1 MPLPLRE
8 LVDQPRLVNER
19 AQSLEW
25 DELLFEYERA
35 LDDDLAFLAGL
46 SEAQIHFKPSPTEY
60 SIGEV
65 LTHVIDSDRLFWGW
79 LKLLT
84 EGRRAEI
91 NPADL
96 IAGDGADNAVT
107 PEVLRGEIEAGR
119 ALARMLIDQLPAAPD
134 LTATTPHPYFGEM
147 NGKGWIY
154 FMLVHHGLHLR
165 QCERVLD
172 APGFP
177 PGESV
182 QSLPVEAYLQPRRR
196 KTWLGQNGQAN
207 ERQGDKAKKRT
218 DDKAKGRVGA
228 QAKKKSAVKR
238 KPAGR
243 KKPSGQKKPSARKTA
258 ARR

>member
-19 AQSLEW
+19 AQSLDW

-46 SEAQIHFKPSPTEY
+46 SAAQVHFKPSPTDF

-65 LTHVIDSDRLFWGW
+65 LTHAIDSDRLFWGW
-79 LKLLT
+79 IKLLT

-96 IAGDGADNAVT
+96 IAGDGADNTVM

-134 LTATTPHPYFGEM
+134 LTATSPHPYFGEM

-182 QSLPVEAYLQPRRR
+182 QSLPVDEYLRPRNR
-196 KTWLGQNGQAN
+196 KTWLAQADQAN
-207 ERQGDKAKKRT
+207 KRMSDKAKKKPAAR
-218 DDKAKGRVGA
+218 
-228 QAKKKSAVKR
+228 R
-238 KPAGR
+238 KPA
-243 KKPSGQKKPSARKTA
+243 GQKKPSDKKTTA
-258 ARR
+258 KR

>member
-46 SEAQIHFKPSPTEY
+46 SAAQVHFKPSPTDF

-79 LKLLT
+79 IKLLT

-96 IAGDGADNAVT
+96 IAGDGADNT
-107 PEVLRGEIEAGR
+107 LSPELLRGEVEAGR
-119 ALARMLIDQLPAAPD
+119 ALARMLIDRLPAAPD
-134 LTATTPHPYFGEM
+134 LAATTPHPYFGEM
-147 NGKGWIY
+147 NGKGWLY

-182 QSLPVEAYLQPRRR
+182 QSLPVEAYLQPRNR
-196 KTWLGQNGQAN
+196 KTWLGQNDEAKKGTSA
-207 ERQGDKAKKRT
+207 KAKKRT
-218 DDKAKGRVGA
+218 SAKTKR
-228 QAKKKSAVKR
+228 KPAVSR

-243 KKPSGQKKPSARKTA
+243 KKPSGQKKPSSTKTT